1 MKKVVLTSIVALAAE
16 LALALELAT
25 PFADNMVLQR
35 GCSVPVWSTAE
46 PGEMVTVSFGAP
58 SKARQN

>member
-35 GCSVPVWSTAE
+35 GVPCLS
-46 PGEMVTVSFGAP
+46 G
-58 SKARQN
+58 ARQNQARW